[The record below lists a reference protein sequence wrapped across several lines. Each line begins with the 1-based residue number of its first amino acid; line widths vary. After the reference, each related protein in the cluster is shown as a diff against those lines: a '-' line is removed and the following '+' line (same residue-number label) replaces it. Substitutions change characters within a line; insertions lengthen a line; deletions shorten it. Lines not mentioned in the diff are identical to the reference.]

1 MYNKEWSRKYY
12 LENKEK
18 KIKYQKDRYHETH
31 DIQPRSF
38 SEEEFQQRLK
48 ENYGDNFETLTPH
61 INSKSKIKVKCKKCG
76 NEWTTLS
83 GSLLRGR
90 GCKKCHTLTQKRTN
104 DNFLEKF
111 TENYGDKYEL
121 LSDYINANAKVK
133 VKCNICDNIWETK
146 AYHFIHTKSGCPKC
160 ASKDNGITNRKTHE
174 KFIED
179 VQKVHSN
186 KYEVVGQY
194 IKANQKI
201 EIKCNT
207 CDNNWNIVPYSLLQ
221 GVGCPV
227 CNQSKGE
234 FIIKT
239 FLESNNF
246 IYKPQYVFDECRYK
260 NPLHFD
266 FYLPNYNTCVEYDG
280 VQHFKPVEHFGGEE
294 RLKYTIEN
302 DKIKNKF
309 CKENKIKMIRIPYT
323 QIGII
328 EKILS
333 EKLNYYTPKESN
345 LSAKS

>member
-1 MYNKEWSRKYY
+1 M
-12 LENKEK
+12 
-18 KIKYQKDRYHETH
+18 
-31 DIQPRSF
+31 
-38 SEEEFQQRLK
+38 
-48 ENYGDNFETLTPH
+48 
-61 INSKSKIKVKCKKCG
+61 
-76 NEWTTLS
+76 
-83 GSLLRGR
+83 
-90 GCKKCHTLTQKRTN
+90 
-104 DNFLEKF
+104 
-111 TENYGDKYEL
+111 
-121 LSDYINANAKVK
+121 
-133 VKCNICDNIWETK
+133 
-146 AYHFIHTKSGCPKC
+146 
-160 ASKDNGITNRKTHE
+160 
-174 KFIED
+174 
-179 VQKVHSN
+179 
-186 KYEVVGQY
+186 
-194 IKANQKI
+194 
-201 EIKCNT
+201 
-207 CDNNWNIVPYSLLQ
+207 PYSLLQ